1 MKKLS
6 RSNIKILT
14 MIIIFFL
21 NSISFSEIP
30 TIVISPSKTPQS
42 LSSVGGDLT
51 QLNTQS
57 ILNANENFIGD
68 IFDTEIS
75 GINFSRQGGEG
86 TNSLIQLRG
95 LPKRYTNIY
104 IDGIKQ
110 SDPSTPDN
118 AYYLNNLTVGSIQS
132 VEILKGSQS
141 SVYGSGAIGGVVN
154 INSRDGKEKNNKFFQ
169 LNSGSNNKKNA
180 ILTYGNNYE
189 NYNYSLTVEK
199 YITDGISSM
208 SDNNE
213 KDPYRNDNIHLAFG
227 YNFLDNLKIETNFK
241 YSDTI
246 LEFDEVNN
254 TRPDKNSS
262 DDEELSSSIRIINE
276 NNNYKNSLIFGH
288 YFVKRKVSDYN
299 MSNPEYYYGERKN
312 INYIGEY
319 NFNLDKKIIFGLDN
333 EFNRANFTTWA
344 VSGNKIS
351 DDIVLSQYF
360 DIQQRHSQKFHT
372 TFGLRNDI
380 HSKAGSSQ
388 TGRITGAYNVNGTSK
403 LRGSIGTGIRFGSLN
418 DYYYDEN
425 ILNKEDLKPEKSYG
439 VDLGI
444 DKNYEK
450 INTNFNLTFFYTEY
464 DNNISNW
471 ASNTDNGR
479 SSFVIDNSEGKIR
492 SQGFDLKIL
501 NNSFKNYES
510 KLLYTFTK
518 AYDGED
524 CDDPDKMV
532 TSCSQSSY
540 PVRVPRHQISSSF
553 KKSFD
558 SKISSQIVFKYIST
572 RRDYGNSNNGFND
585 VMLDDYIKVDLKNN
599 FNFFGKNFYFNIN
612 NLFNEKYEDA
622 YQYNSEKRRFNFG
635 LSHKF

>member
-1 MKKLS
+1 M
-6 RSNIKILT
+6 
-14 MIIIFFL
+14 
-21 NSISFSEIP
+21 
-30 TIVISPSKTPQS
+30 
-42 LSSVGGDLT
+42 
-51 QLNTQS
+51 
-57 ILNANENFIGD
+57 
-68 IFDTEIS
+68 
-75 GINFSRQGGEG
+75 
-86 TNSLIQLRG
+86 
-95 LPKRYTNIY
+95 
-104 IDGIKQ
+104 
-110 SDPSTPDN
+110 
-118 AYYLNNLTVGSIQS
+118 
-132 VEILKGSQS
+132 
-141 SVYGSGAIGGVVN
+141 
-154 INSRDGKEKNNKFFQ
+154 
-169 LNSGSNNKKNA
+169 
-180 ILTYGNNYE
+180 
-189 NYNYSLTVEK
+189 
-199 YITDGISSM
+199 
-208 SDNNE
+208 
-213 KDPYRNDNIHLAFG
+213 
-227 YNFLDNLKIETNFK
+227 
-241 YSDTI
+241 
-246 LEFDEVNN
+246 
-254 TRPDKNSS
+254 
-262 DDEELSSSIRIINE
+262 
-276 NNNYKNSLIFGH
+276 
-288 YFVKRKVSDYN
+288 
-299 MSNPEYYYGERKN
+299 
-312 INYIGEY
+312 
-319 NFNLDKKIIFGLDN
+319 
-333 EFNRANFTTWA
+333 
-344 VSGNKIS
+344 
-351 DDIVLSQYF
+351 
-360 DIQQRHSQKFHT
+360 
-372 TFGLRNDI
+372 
-380 HSKAGSSQ
+380 
-388 TGRITGAYNVNGTSK
+388 
-403 LRGSIGTGIRFGSLN
+403 
-418 DYYYDEN
+418 
-425 ILNKEDLKPEKSYG
+425 
-439 VDLGI
+439 GI